1 MLLVTIE
8 SITTVRQSILH
19 LFDVKGFYMD
29 MLALSQKQKVT
40 LFLIVLT
47 IGFAFLAF
55 FTSERLS
62 KMKSQYQSSADI
74 GSGSLAIYQT
84 QSRILTLGGT
94 LDSMTGD
101 KVATTKTRI
110 EDIVMAISDN
120 AKFLKQVGLVSQGEQ
135 LTQSVM
141 DFKSAVTPWLT
152 LKQELGFNI
161 DEGKLGQMKQTATII
176 EQKIAE
182 TGMVTL
188 NSDFQAMVKAQQNY
202 LLQPSEDNLKLF
214 NRAMASFESMSNV
227 YAMLELYEK
236 EIEQYKQAFVR
247 VSELSQQLGS
257 VEKQLDAAKA
267 KMTRLI
273 GEITNELGG
282 IGSRYQNVAE
292 TTSTQTLWSILVA
305 CVVLAIF
312 TIAIFAMQSA
322 SMSRSL
328 NRTKE
333 ILNSVSKGDFSQRMI
348 LSKNPN
354 DEFNQLASS
363 INQSCTNLGELVSG
377 VQSSSLALSGN
388 AAELNQGLDLLAHHQ
403 SEVLGQTQLLAS
415 ATEEVSVTT
424 QEVSNSL
431 EFVADISRSST
442 DAAEEGAKV
451 ISAAIGSIEEVGA
464 IMTAAAGHIQQL
476 EEASAKVDSV
486 MDIINGIAEQTN
498 LLALNAAI
506 EAARA
511 GEQGRGFAVVAD
523 EVRSLAVRT
532 VDAVSEIS
540 GTIDTMKKES
550 AEVIQYIGQSESSMI
565 AGRERGQ
572 EAMNALKMITDKTNE
587 ASHQTEVIFASIR
600 ELATTSQSMADNM
613 TQISTAMKELEQ
625 NNDQLRKVSG
635 VVEERSGSLNQ
646 DCLKFT
652 I

>member
-1 MLLVTIE
+1 
-8 SITTVRQSILH
+8 
-19 LFDVKGFYMD
+19 MD

-40 LFLIVLT
+40 LFLLVLT
-47 IGFAFLAF
+47 IGFASLAF

-62 KMKSQYQSSADI
+62 QMTNQYQSSADI
-74 GSGSLAIYQT
+74 AAGSLSIYQT
-84 QSRILTLGGT
+84 QSQILTLSGE
-94 LDSMTGD
+94 LDRMTGA
-101 KVATTKTRI
+101 KVPDTQIRI
-110 EDIVMAISDN
+110 EEIVTAIGQDSQ
-120 AKFLKQVGLVSQGEQ
+120 FLSQVGLVSQGEQ
-135 LTQSVM
+135 LSKSVV
-141 DFKSAVTPWLT
+141 DFKEAVSPWLSM
-152 LKQELGFNI
+152 KQELGFNI
-161 DEGKLGQMKQTATII
+161 DEGKLGQLKQLASII

-202 LLQPSEDNLKLF
+202 LLQPTEENLKLF
-214 NRAMASFESMSNV
+214 NRAMGAFESMSNV

-236 EIEQYKQAFVR
+236 EIEQYKQTFQT
-247 VSELSQQLGS
+247 VSDLS
-257 VEKQLDAAKA
+257 KQLISIEQKVAATKA
-267 KMTRLI
+267 TMTQLI
-273 GEITNELGG
+273 GSITSELGG
-282 IGSRYQNVAE
+282 ISTEYQNIAE
-292 TTSTQTLWSILVA
+292 RSSNQTLWSILIA
-305 CVVLAIF
+305 CVVLAVF
-312 TIAIFAMQSA
+312 TIAISAMQNVSL
-322 SMSRSL
+322 SRSL

-333 ILNSVSKGDFSQRMI
+333 ILNSLSKGDLSQRMEQ
-348 LSKNPN
+348 SENPN
-354 DEFNQLASS
+354 DEFNQLAAS
-363 INQSCTNLGELVSG
+363 INQSSTNLGELVSG
-377 VQSSSLALSGN
+377 VQTSSLALSSN
-388 AAELNQGLDLLAHHQ
+388 AVELNQGLDKLAHHQ

-442 DAAEEGAKV
+442 QAAEEGAKV
-451 ISAAIGSIEEVGA
+451 IGAAIGSLEEVGA
-464 IMTAAAGHIQQL
+464 ILTSAAGHIKQL
-476 EEASAKVDSV
+476 EEASSKVDSV

-550 AEVIQYIGQSESSMI
+550 AEVIQYIGQSESSMNT
-565 AGRERGQ
+565 GRERGH
-572 EAMNALKMITDKTNE
+572 EAMEALKLITEKADE
-587 ASHQTEVIFASIR
+587 ASHQTEVIFTSIK

-613 TQISTAMKELEQ
+613 TQISSAMKELEE
-625 NNDQLRKVSG
+625 NNEHLRSISG
-635 VVEERSGSLNQ
+635 VVEQRSDSLNK
-646 DCLKFT
+646 DCQKFT

>member
-1 MLLVTIE
+1 
-8 SITTVRQSILH
+8 
-19 LFDVKGFYMD
+19 MD

-40 LFLIVLT
+40 LFLLVLT
-47 IGFAFLAF
+47 IGFASLAF

-62 KMKSQYQSSADI
+62 QMTNQYQSSADI
-74 GSGSLAIYQT
+74 AAGSLSIYQT
-84 QSRILTLGGT
+84 QSQILTLSGE
-94 LDSMTGD
+94 LDRMTGA
-101 KVATTKTRI
+101 KVPDTQIRI
-110 EDIVMAISDN
+110 EEIVTAIGQDSQ
-120 AKFLKQVGLVSQGEQ
+120 FLSQVGLVSQGEQ
-135 LTQSVM
+135 LSKSVV
-141 DFKSAVTPWLT
+141 DFKEAVSPWLSMR
-152 LKQELGFNI
+152 QELGFNI
-161 DEGKLGQMKQTATII
+161 DEGKLGQLKQLASII

-202 LLQPSEDNLKLF
+202 LLQPTEENLKLF
-214 NRAMASFESMSNV
+214 NRAMGAFESMSNV

-236 EIEQYKQAFVR
+236 EIEQYKQTFQA
-247 VSELSQQLGS
+247 VSDLS
-257 VEKQLDAAKA
+257 KQLISIEQKVAATKA
-267 KMTRLI
+267 TMTQLI
-273 GEITNELGG
+273 GSITSELGG
-282 IGSRYQNVAE
+282 ISTEYQNVAE
-292 TTSTQTLWSILVA
+292 RSSKQTLWSILIA
-305 CVVLAIF
+305 CVVLAVF
-312 TIAIFAMQSA
+312 TIAISAMQNVSL
-322 SMSRSL
+322 SRSL

-333 ILNSVSKGDFSQRMI
+333 ILNSLSKGDLSQRMEQ
-348 LSKNPN
+348 SENPN
-354 DEFNQLASS
+354 DEFNQLAAS
-363 INQSCTNLGELVSG
+363 INQSSTNLGELVSG
-377 VQSSSLALSGN
+377 VQTSSLALSSN
-388 AAELNQGLDLLAHHQ
+388 AVELNQGLDKLAHHQ

-442 DAAEEGAKV
+442 QAAEEGAKV
-451 ISAAIGSIEEVGA
+451 IGAAIGSLEEVGA
-464 IMTAAAGHIQQL
+464 ILTSAAGHIKQL
-476 EEASAKVDSV
+476 EEASSKVDSV

-550 AEVIQYIGQSESSMI
+550 AEVIQYIGQSESSMNT
-565 AGRERGQ
+565 GCERGH
-572 EAMNALKMITDKTNE
+572 EAMEALKLITEKADE
-587 ASHQTEVIFASIR
+587 ASHQTEVIFTSIK

-613 TQISTAMKELEQ
+613 TQISSAMKELEE
-625 NNDQLRKVSG
+625 NNEHLRSISG
-635 VVEERSGSLNQ
+635 VVEQRSDSLNK
-646 DCLKFT
+646 DCQKFT

>member
-1 MLLVTIE
+1 
-8 SITTVRQSILH
+8 
-19 LFDVKGFYMD
+19 MD

-120 AKFLKQVGLVSQGEQ
+120 AKFLKQVGLVSQGDE

-227 YAMLELYEK
+227 YAMLDLYEK

-282 IGSRYQNVAE
+282 IGARYQNVAE

-348 LSKNPN
+348 LSKNSN

-613 TQISTAMKELEQ
+613 TQISAAMKELEQ

>member
-1 MLLVTIE
+1 
-8 SITTVRQSILH
+8 
-19 LFDVKGFYMD
+19 MD

-40 LFLIVLT
+40 LFLLVLT
-47 IGFAFLAF
+47 IGFASLAV

-62 KMKSQYQSSADI
+62 QMTNQYQSSADI
-74 GSGSLAIYQT
+74 AAGSLSIYQT
-84 QSRILTLGGT
+84 QSQILTLGGE
-94 LDSMTGD
+94 LDRMTGA
-101 KVATTKTRI
+101 KVPDTQIRI
-110 EDIVMAISDN
+110 EEIVTAIGKDSQ
-120 AKFLKQVGLVSQGEQ
+120 FLSQVGLVSQGEQ
-135 LTQSVM
+135 LSKSVV
-141 DFKSAVTPWLT
+141 DFKEAVSPWLSM
-152 LKQELGFNI
+152 KQELGFNI
-161 DEGKLGQMKQTATII
+161 DEGKLGQLKQLASII

-202 LLQPSEDNLKLF
+202 LLQPTEENLKLF
-214 NRAMASFESMSNV
+214 NRAMGAFESMSNV

-236 EIEQYKQAFVR
+236 EIEQYKQTFQA
-247 VSELSQQLGS
+247 VSDLS
-257 VEKQLDAAKA
+257 KQLISIEQKVAATKA
-267 KMTRLI
+267 TMTQLI
-273 GEITNELGG
+273 GSITSELGG
-282 IGSRYQNVAE
+282 ISTEHQNVAE
-292 TTSTQTLWSILVA
+292 RSSKQTLWSILIA
-305 CVVLAIF
+305 CVVLAVF
-312 TIAIFAMQSA
+312 TIAISAMQNVSL
-322 SMSRSL
+322 SRSL

-333 ILNSVSKGDFSQRMI
+333 ILNSLSKGDLSQRMEQ
-348 LSKNPN
+348 SENPN
-354 DEFNQLASS
+354 DEFNQLAAS
-363 INQSCTNLGELVSG
+363 INQSSTNLGELVSG
-377 VQSSSLALSGN
+377 VQTSSLALSSN
-388 AAELNQGLDLLAHHQ
+388 AVELNQGLDKLAHHQ

-442 DAAEEGAKV
+442 QAAEEGAKV
-451 ISAAIGSIEEVGA
+451 IGAAIGSLEEVGA
-464 IMTAAAGHIQQL
+464 ILTSAADHIKQL
-476 EEASAKVDSV
+476 EEASSKVDSV

-550 AEVIQYIGQSESSMI
+550 AEVIQYIGQSESSMNT
-565 AGRERGQ
+565 GRERGH
-572 EAMNALKMITDKTNE
+572 EAMEALKLITEKADE
-587 ASHQTEVIFASIR
+587 ASHQTEVIFTSIK

-613 TQISTAMKELEQ
+613 TQISSAMKELEE
-625 NNDQLRKVSG
+625 NNEHLRSISG
-635 VVEERSGSLNQ
+635 VVEQRSDSLNK
-646 DCLKFT
+646 DCQKFT

>member
-1 MLLVTIE
+1 
-8 SITTVRQSILH
+8 
-19 LFDVKGFYMD
+19 MD

-120 AKFLKQVGLVSQGEQ
+120 AKFLKQVGLVSQGDE

-282 IGSRYQNVAE
+282 IGARYQNVAE

-333 ILNSVSKGDFSQRMI
+333 ILNSVSKGDLSQRMVP
-348 LSKNPN
+348 SKNPN

-572 EAMNALKMITDKTNE
+572 EAMDALKMITDKTNE

-613 TQISTAMKELEQ
+613 TQISAAMKELEQ

>member
-1 MLLVTIE
+1 
-8 SITTVRQSILH
+8 
-19 LFDVKGFYMD
+19 MD

-257 VEKQLDAAKA
+257 VEKQLDAAKV

>member
-1 MLLVTIE
+1 
-8 SITTVRQSILH
+8 
-19 LFDVKGFYMD
+19 MD

-40 LFLIVLT
+40 LFLLVLT
-47 IGFAFLAF
+47 IGFASLAF

-62 KMKSQYQSSADI
+62 QMTNQYQSSADI
-74 GSGSLAIYQT
+74 AAGSLSIYQT
-84 QSRILTLGGT
+84 QSQILTLGGE
-94 LDSMTGD
+94 LDRMTGA
-101 KVATTKTRI
+101 KVPDTQIRI
-110 EDIVMAISDN
+110 EEIVTAIGKDSQ
-120 AKFLKQVGLVSQGEQ
+120 FLSQVGLVSQGEQ
-135 LTQSVM
+135 LSKSVV
-141 DFKSAVTPWLT
+141 DFKEAVSPWLSM
-152 LKQELGFNI
+152 KQELGFNI
-161 DEGKLGQMKQTATII
+161 DEGKLGQLKQLASII

-202 LLQPSEDNLKLF
+202 LLQPTEENLKLF
-214 NRAMASFESMSNV
+214 NRAMGAFESMSNV

-236 EIEQYKQAFVR
+236 EIEQYKQTFQT
-247 VSELSQQLGS
+247 VSDLS
-257 VEKQLDAAKA
+257 KQLISIEQKVAATKA
-267 KMTRLI
+267 TMMQLI
-273 GEITNELGG
+273 GSITSELGG
-282 IGSRYQNVAE
+282 ISTEYQNVAE
-292 TTSTQTLWSILVA
+292 RSSKQTLWSILIA
-305 CVVLAIF
+305 CVVLAVF
-312 TIAIFAMQSA
+312 TIAISAMQNVSL
-322 SMSRSL
+322 SRSL

-333 ILNSVSKGDFSQRMI
+333 ILNSLSKGDLSQRMEQ
-348 LSKNPN
+348 SENPN
-354 DEFNQLASS
+354 DEFNQLAAS
-363 INQSCTNLGELVSG
+363 INQSSTNLGELVSG
-377 VQSSSLALSGN
+377 VQTSSLALSSN
-388 AAELNQGLDLLAHHQ
+388 AVELNQGLDKLAHHQ

-442 DAAEEGAKV
+442 QAAEEGAKV
-451 ISAAIGSIEEVGA
+451 IGAAIGSLEEVGA
-464 IMTAAAGHIQQL
+464 ILTSAAGHIKQL
-476 EEASAKVDSV
+476 EEASSKVDSV

-550 AEVIQYIGQSESSMI
+550 AEVIQYIGQSESSMNT
-565 AGRERGQ
+565 GRERGH
-572 EAMNALKMITDKTNE
+572 EAMEALKLITEKADE
-587 ASHQTEVIFASIR
+587 ASHQTEVIFTSIK

-613 TQISTAMKELEQ
+613 TQISSAMKELEE
-625 NNDQLRKVSG
+625 NNEHLRSISG
-635 VVEERSGSLNQ
+635 VVEQRSDSLNK
-646 DCLKFT
+646 DCQKFT

>member
-1 MLLVTIE
+1 
-8 SITTVRQSILH
+8 
-19 LFDVKGFYMD
+19 MD

-120 AKFLKQVGLVSQGEQ
+120 AKFLKQVGLVSQGDE

-257 VEKQLDAAKA
+257 VEKQLDATKA

-282 IGSRYQNVAE
+282 IGARYQNVAE

-333 ILNSVSKGDFSQRMI
+333 ILNSVSKGDLSQRMVP
-348 LSKNPN
+348 SKNPN

-613 TQISTAMKELEQ
+613 TQISAAMKELEQ

>member
-1 MLLVTIE
+1 
-8 SITTVRQSILH
+8 
-19 LFDVKGFYMD
+19 MD

-40 LFLIVLT
+40 LFLLVLT
-47 IGFAFLAF
+47 IGFASLAF

-62 KMKSQYQSSADI
+62 QMTNQYQSSADI
-74 GSGSLAIYQT
+74 AAGSLSIYQT
-84 QSRILTLGGT
+84 QSQILTLGGE
-94 LDSMTGD
+94 LDRMTGA
-101 KVATTKTRI
+101 KVPDTQIRI
-110 EDIVMAISDN
+110 EEIVTAIGKDSR
-120 AKFLKQVGLVSQGEQ
+120 FLSQVGLVSQGEQ
-135 LTQSVM
+135 LSKSVV
-141 DFKSAVTPWLT
+141 DFKEAVSPWLSM
-152 LKQELGFNI
+152 KQELGFNI
-161 DEGKLGQMKQTATII
+161 DEGKLGQLKQLASII

-202 LLQPSEDNLKLF
+202 LLQPTEENLKLF
-214 NRAMASFESMSNV
+214 NRAMGAFESMSNV

-236 EIEQYKQAFVR
+236 EIEQYKQTFQT
-247 VSELSQQLGS
+247 VSDLS
-257 VEKQLDAAKA
+257 KQLISIEQKVAATKA
-267 KMTRLI
+267 TMTQLI
-273 GEITNELGG
+273 GSITSELGG
-282 IGSRYQNVAE
+282 ISTEYQNIAE
-292 TTSTQTLWSILVA
+292 RSSNQTLWSILIA
-305 CVVLAIF
+305 CVVLAVF
-312 TIAIFAMQSA
+312 TIAISAMQNVSL
-322 SMSRSL
+322 SRSL

-333 ILNSVSKGDFSQRMI
+333 ILNSLSKGDLSQRMEQ
-348 LSKNPN
+348 SENPN
-354 DEFNQLASS
+354 DEFNQLAAS
-363 INQSCTNLGELVSG
+363 INQSSTNLGELVSG
-377 VQSSSLALSGN
+377 VQTSSLALSSN
-388 AAELNQGLDLLAHHQ
+388 AVELNQGLDKLAHHQ

-442 DAAEEGAKV
+442 QAAEEGAKV
-451 ISAAIGSIEEVGA
+451 IGAAIGSLEEVGA
-464 IMTAAAGHIQQL
+464 ILTSAAGHIKQL
-476 EEASAKVDSV
+476 EEASSKVDSV

-550 AEVIQYIGQSESSMI
+550 AEVIQYIGQSESSMNT
-565 AGRERGQ
+565 GRERGH
-572 EAMNALKMITDKTNE
+572 EAMEALKLITEKADE
-587 ASHQTEVIFASIR
+587 ASHQTEVIFTSIK

-613 TQISTAMKELEQ
+613 TQISSAMKELEE
-625 NNDQLRKVSG
+625 NNEHLRSISG
-635 VVEERSGSLNQ
+635 VVEQRSDSLNK
-646 DCLKFT
+646 DCQKFT

>member
-1 MLLVTIE
+1 MN
-8 SITTVRQSILH
+8 
-19 LFDVKGFYMD
+19 

-62 KMKSQYQSSADI
+62 KMTGQYQSSADI
-74 GSGSLAIYQT
+74 GSGSLSIYQT

-101 KVATTKTRI
+101 KVAATKSSI
-110 EDIVMAISDN
+110 EDIVMAISEN
-120 AKFLKQVGLVSQGEQ
+120 AKFLDQVGLVSQAEE

-141 DFKSAVTPWLT
+141 DFKSAVMPWLT

-161 DEGKLGQMKQTATII
+161 DEGKLGQMKQTATVI

-236 EIEQYKQAFVR
+236 EIEQYKQTFAR

-257 VEKQLDAAKA
+257 VEQQLEATKE

-273 GEITNELGG
+273 GNITNELGG
-282 IGSRYQNVAE
+282 IGARYQSIAE
-292 TTSTQTLWSILVA
+292 STSAQTLWSIMVA

-328 NRTKE
+328 NQTKE
-333 ILNSVSKGDFSQRMI
+333 VLNSLSKGDLSQRMVP
-348 LSKNPN
+348 SNNPN

-363 INQSCTNLGELVSG
+363 INQSCENLGELVSG
-377 VQSSSLALSGN
+377 VQSSSQALSGN

-451 ISAAIGSIEEVGA
+451 IGAAIGSIEEVGA

-550 AEVIQYIGQSESSMI
+550 AEVIQYIGQSESSMT

-572 EAMNALKMITDKTNE
+572 EAMDALKMITDKTNE
-587 ASHQTEVIFASIR
+587 ASHQTEVIFSSIK

-613 TQISTAMKELEQ
+613 TQISSAMKELEQ

-635 VVEERSGSLNQ
+635 VVEERAGSLNR
-646 DCLKFT
+646 DCQKFT